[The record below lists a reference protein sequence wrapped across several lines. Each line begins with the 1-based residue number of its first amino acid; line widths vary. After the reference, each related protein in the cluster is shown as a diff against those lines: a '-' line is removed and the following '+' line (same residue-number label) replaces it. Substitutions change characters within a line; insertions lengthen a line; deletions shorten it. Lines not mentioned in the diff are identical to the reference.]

1 MRRRLQVLLTAC
13 VLSLLLPLGTIP
25 AVTGQQSAFDATHWI
40 EIVLVDR
47 DDPSEVV
54 EGACFVIWSMEG
66 LIQPLY
72 ACDNATAASLVPISL
87 GEAEGGQ
94 GTPQPIDDEAPE
106 PGVLW
111 LDVRTLGQTVLVEEV
126 SPPTGYGPTGGCLR
140 HFRPCA
146 DGKAEVGIGEAV
158 GFFYDGDGATEVPAT
173 RPTEQ
178 SFVDAVVELYPGYPG
193 YRGVVPG
200 LVGKGDTAFMSELL
214 TWDPTFSRER
224 EDEANREVAR
234 RLGIAGDIPDW
245 TWEIWMA
252 IGAERG
258 YGSICYACM
267 WTGQELV
274 TPVGPPMANAADL
287 DPRRELT
294 RFDSDLFVRTVAL
307 GEGWGAIPRRYVDAS
322 LRIIVSLRHGGYPTA
337 SELLASARTYLASEE
352 PYNEL
357 WYLQQAVCQH
367 GHVPVPAAAS
377 IDDQILLT
385 YLSVAT
391 IAAYETASTI
401 GDSMLSSFAMA
412 LQLWQ
417 DEFLYL
423 GSANARP
430 FSEVLAD
437 RYGLTC

>member
-1 MRRRLQVLLTAC
+1 MRRRLQVLLTTC

-66 LIQPLY
+66 LILPLY

-94 GTPQPIDDEAPE
+94 GTPQPIDDESPE

-126 SPPTGYGPTGGCLR
+126 SSPTGYGPTGGCLR

-146 DGKAEVGIGEAV
+146 GGQAEVGIGEAV
-158 GFFYDGDGATEVPAT
+158 GFFYEGEGTTDVPAT
-173 RPTEQ
+173 RPTEP

-200 LVGKGDTAFMSELL
+200 LVGKGDTAYLSELL
-214 TWDPTFSRER
+214 AWDPTFSRER

-234 RLGIAGDIPDW
+234 QLGIAGDIPDW

-258 YGSICYACM
+258 YGHICYACM

-274 TPVGPPMANAADL
+274 TPVGPPMANAADF

-307 GEGWGAIPRRYVDAS
+307 EEGWFNIPERFFDAELRIVAS
-322 LRIIVSLRHGGYPTA
+322 LGYGGYPTA
-337 SELLASARTYLASEE
+337 SELLASARTYLVRSSGFPDAGAYWSRAIC
-352 PYNEL
+352 N
-357 WYLQQAVCQH
+357 H
-367 GHVPVPAAAS
+367 GHAPVPRLANENEE
-377 IDDQILLT
+377 ILLLYVSAVVIGNYMMAT
-385 YLSVAT
+385 NQATSLLSAFDMIFQRWQQEVVEDSFSARRF
-391 IAAYETASTI
+391 
-401 GDSMLSSFAMA
+401 GDA
-412 LQLWQ
+412 LA
-417 DEFLYL
+417 ER
-423 GSANARP
+423 A
-430 FSEVLAD
+430 
-437 RYGLTC
+437 GLTC